1 MRDGA
6 DDMSAPYMGLYQ
18 EQRRNR
24 NGLSVEDGGHHFT
37 AAPLYLFLVV
47 GKALAAREH
56 IVHDDDS
63 FSLDAACNIV
73 VSFKDAFAALALV
86 QALAFTVYID
96 IIQSGGEFLPVGRDV
111 PVEPFEPLA
120 VLYPV
125 AARHE
130 HDMTGSGV
138 HRQGGHTSLEE
149 VYAVVL
155 SLFEGIESTAEPTLF
170 FVKQPF
176 VA

>member
-1 MRDGA
+1 MI
-6 DDMSAPYMGLYQ
+6 L
-18 EQRRNR
+18 
-24 NGLSVEDGGHHFT
+24 
-37 AAPLYLFLVV
+37 
-47 GKALAAREH
+47 
-56 IVHDDDS
+56 
-63 FSLDAACNIV
+63 SLDAACNIV

-96 IIQSGGEFLPVGRDV
+96 IIQSGGEFITVGRDV

-138 HRQGGHTSLEE
+138 HRQGGHASLEE

>member
-1 MRDGA
+1 MREGA
-6 DDMSAPYMGLYQ
+6 DDMSAPHMGFYQ
-18 EQRRNR
+18 EQWRNR
-24 NGLSVEDGGHHFT
+24 NGLPVEDGGHHFA

-56 IVHDDDS
+56 IIHDDDS
-63 FSLDAACNIV
+63 FSPDVARNAV
-73 VSFKDAFAALALV
+73 VPFKDSFAALAFV

-130 HDMTGSGV
+130 HDMAGSGV
-138 HRQGGHTSLEE
+138 HRQGGHASLCRG
-149 VYAVVL
+149 YL
-155 SLFEGIESTAEPTLF
+155 PL
-170 FVKQPF
+170 
-176 VA
+176 

>member
-1 MRDGA
+1 
-6 DDMSAPYMGLYQ
+6 MGLYQ

-24 NGLSVEDGGHHFT
+24 NGLSVEDGGHHFA

-96 IIQSGGEFLPVGRDV
+96 IIQSGGEL
-111 PVEPFEPLA
+111 
-120 VLYPV
+120 
-125 AARHE
+125 
-130 HDMTGSGV
+130 
-138 HRQGGHTSLEE
+138 
-149 VYAVVL
+149 VVMYQSSRL
-155 SLFEGIESTAEPTLF
+155 NRWPYFIQLLHGMNMI
-170 FVKQPF
+170 
-176 VA
+176 